1 MSVTVSVPVA
11 VPSASGVN
19 DTEMAQ
25 LARGANVAPQLLVWE
40 NTPLTAMF
48 LMASAPVP
56 VFCSA
61 TVCGAL
67 VDPVVRVA
75 NDRLAGLS
83 VAV

>member
-1 MSVTVSVPVA
+1 
-11 VPSASGVN
+11 
-19 DTEMAQ
+19 MAQ

-40 NTPLTAMF
+40 NTPLTAML

-61 TVCGAL
+61 TVCAAL
-67 VDPVVRVA
+67 VDPVVWVA